1 MAIEIIE
8 IDLKQVGAPKQ
19 ACVTLAQTQVLGPSK
34 IRPDSYQDSAEK
46 AEKNQLIKMQSERI
60 RKQLERA
67 LLDEPNFV
75 LFPELS
81 IPWEMQDELR
91 EVAIKENVYIVGG
104 LTYGP
109 DYQNACAVFPPF
121 EIDKLSLQHKLNRA
135 PAEDENVKTGNRI
148 VLFKNSGFGTFASVI
163 CYDFTSLHIGRE
175 MRDHT
180 VNILFFA
187 NT

>member
-8 IDLKQVGAPKQ
+8 INLKQVGAPKQ
-19 ACVTLAQTQVLGPSK
+19 ARITLAQTQVLEPST
-34 IRPDSYQDSAEK
+34 ICPDNYLDSVK
-46 AEKNQLIKMQSERI
+46 HAEKNQLIEIQSEHI

-109 DYQNACAVFPPF
+109 DYQNTCAVFPPF
-121 EIDKLSLQHKLNRA
+121 KSDNIPLQGTIGFSS
-135 PAEDENVKTGNRI
+135 DIGIT
-148 VLFKNSGFGTFASVI
+148 LF
-163 CYDFTSLHIGRE
+163 
-175 MRDHT
+175 
-180 VNILFFA
+180 
-187 NT
+187 